1 MTTQNRSVERYAF
14 ANLADGTTAYY
25 PAATGT
31 DGDGFDDITFRVFLK
46 ANDADNTLIVTVESD
61 DGVTGTF
68 AWDETRGIYNWMTGA
83 YGAAS
88 FVANNSSVY
97 ARLLALNHNAKK
109 WRVKLVV
116 SAKGGGPNHNG
127 AIEIYKVKV

>member
-1 MTTQNRSVERYAF
+1 MTTQNISVGRYIF
-14 ANLADGTTAYY
+14 SNLADGAIVYY
-25 PAATGT
+25 PSAAGT
-31 DGDGFDDITFRVFLK
+31 DGDGFDHITFRLFLK
-46 ANDADNTLIVTVESD
+46 AIDADNTLIATVESD

-68 AWDETRGIYNWMTGA
+68 AWDETRGLWDWMTGT

-88 FVANNSSVY
+88 FIANNASVY

-127 AIEIYKVKV
+127 GIEIYKVKV